1 MRVALKLR
9 EEWLSVP
16 KSIRSSKQH
25 ADSMRVRVWD
35 PDTLRGRMF
44 VQFVAL
50 CYYEY
55 LSEQVRQ
62 MRATLGVPNGDP
74 VHDLKKN
81 LDLESKLKTW
91 LNNTPLYLQLQWF
104 DVVETVEISSA
115 LRTRR
120 FSTEVTLRD
129 QLYLERLGVR
139 NT

>member
-1 MRVALKLR
+1 
-9 EEWLSVP
+9 
-16 KSIRSSKQH
+16 
-25 ADSMRVRVWD
+25 MRVRVWD

-115 LRTRR
+115 LRMRR

-129 QLYLERLGVR
+129 QLYLERLGGEAAPQPECCSVCAQKAPAR
-139 NT
+139 PGLPWSCPPA